1 MKIMKKES
9 AKAALCRRFRVVFF
23 LAFAAASCGGG
34 GGPGGDA
41 DADVAGEADGD
52 APAEP
57 DARPDSPELG
67 DPEAEEPSG
76 CSEPAPPTNTPASGR
91 PMTIPALREWSD
103 GTGVFTLADCGRI
116 VLDAEYADELEATG
130 QIFADDLE
138 AVTGMALPVV
148 TGAAPGIADL
158 YLSPGSTDAALGDEG
173 YSLDIS
179 DRVAIRARTDA
190 GVFYGTRT
198 MLQLLGQGL
207 TVAAGTARDWPSHTY
222 RGLMVD
228 NGRKYFTVGWLVRR
242 VRELAFLK
250 LNYFHLHV
258 SDHQGFRLDSA
269 VHPEIVS
276 EQRYSREEIDAI
288 QDAAEQNHVII
299 VPEID
304 MPGHMSTIL
313 AEHADLRVSGGDID
327 LGNEAAYT
335 FMEEIVGEFLP
346 WFRGPYWHMG
356 ADEYGSIDAPSIQAY
371 AEAHYGSS
379 DPRDTFLGFI
389 NWMDDLVTARGK
401 TLRVWNDGIWGGTNV
416 QARTDIV
423 IDVWTGGGNCQPA
436 QSLIDQGYT
445 LMNGT
450 GAFYY
455 VLGVDWKPD
464 SPTLYETWEPNILSS
479 GTVAVDEP
487 GNQGAKMHI
496 WCDYPDAE
504 TEDEV
509 GEGVRIPLRVIAQKT
524 WGSPLPAET
533 YDAFALIID
542 AVGDA
547 PGGE

>member
-1 MKIMKKES
+1 MKKETV
-9 AKAALCRRFRVVFF
+9 KTVFLYPFMLVCF
-23 LAFAAASCGGG
+23 LTLAAASCGGG
-34 GGPGGDA
+34 GGSNGDTDS
-41 DADVAGEADGD
+41 DAAGEADTPLETD
-52 APAEP
+52 VT
-57 DARPDSPELG
+57 PDSPELD
-67 DPEAEEPSG
+67 DPATEEPSG
-76 CSEPAPPTNTPASGR
+76 CAEPAPPTNTTSAGR

-103 GTGVFTLADCGRI
+103 AEGVFVLADCARI
-116 VLDAEYADELEATG
+116 VLETGHAEELAETGQLFARDLEEATG
-130 QIFADDLE
+130 VALE
-138 AVTGMALPVV
+138 VV
-148 TGAAPGIADL
+148 TGAEPGIGDL
-158 YLSPGSTDAALGDEG
+158 FLSTGSTDTELGGEG
-173 YSLDIS
+173 YALEIS
-179 DRVAIRARTDA
+179 DRVAIRARTVA

-207 TVAAGTARDWPSHTY
+207 TVAAGTARDWPSYAY

-228 NGRKYFTVGWLVRR
+228 NGRKYFTVGWLESR

-276 EQRYSREEIDAI
+276 EQRYTREEIEAI
-288 QDAAEQNHVII
+288 QDLAEMHHMII

-313 AEHADLRVSGGDID
+313 AEHADLRISGGDID

-335 FMEEIVGEFLP
+335 FMQEIVEEFLP

-356 ADEYGSIDAPSIQAY
+356 ADEYGSIDDPSILAY
-371 AEAHYGSS
+371 AQDHYGSS

-389 NWMDDLVTARGK
+389 NWMDDLVTAHGK

-436 QSLIDQGYT
+436 QDLIDQGYT

-455 VLGVDWKPD
+455 VLGIPWKPD
-464 SPTLYETWEPNILSS
+464 SPSLYENWEPYILSS
-479 GTVAVDEP
+479 GTIAADEP
-487 GNQGAKMHI
+487 GNQGAKMHV
-496 WCDYPDAE
+496 WCDFPDAE
-504 TEDEV
+504 TETEIT
-509 GEGVRIPLRVIAQKT
+509 EGVRIPLRVMAQKT
-524 WGSPLPAET
+524 WGSPLLADTFEEFTP
-533 YDAFALIID
+533 IID
-542 AVGDA
+542 AVGTA
-547 PGGE
+547 PGSE